1 MTIINNGAVQEESIL
16 RAVNPVY
23 YIADPDKGKPL
34 PFAKLYYGLPGRDPR
49 LAVNQKLVYVI
60 QEDQST
66 IAVDQPIVCSA
77 GGVPMYNGSVAS
89 IAISGS
95 YSLAIDD
102 QGGDQVYNFELIRQ
116 ANNQGFNGIIAEEAQ
131 TVAFGNLDLT
141 YSSIETTTASF
152 FESAGTSPTAEFKGS
167 YLRLDVDYE
176 ILSASEIRLKNAT
189 ADGTVIIGREMDPT
203 GQIVPVTTGASS
215 IFVFD
220 TIALAKVS
228 DLQIGDT
235 VTLNGGVASGDKLGG
250 AKYSTVAAATGTDDN
265 VNFIDLN
272 NGNQLKLISNREKL
286 AVYSEPTNA
295 AGIGGATITVDC
307 NKGQVHKVTLN
318 QNVTSVVFSNVNPD
332 TSQTTTVILKV
343 SQDITGGRTITFPAT
358 IRWGGGT
365 VPTIT
370 ATANRHDR
378 LVFIS
383 DDGGATWDGMVS
395 GQDFT

>member
-16 RAVNPVY
+16 RMVNPVV
-23 YIADPDKGKPL
+23 YIADPDKGKPV
-34 PFAKLYYGLPGRDPR
+34 PFAKMYFGLPGRDPR

-66 IAVDQPIVCSA
+66 IAVDQPIECGA
-77 GGVPMYNGSVAS
+77 GGVPMYNGAVAS
-89 IAISGS
+89 IAISGT

-102 QGGDQVYNFELIRQ
+102 KNDEQKYYFELIRQ

-152 FESAGTSPTAEFKGS
+152 FESSSSGGTEFKGS

-176 ILSASEIRLKNAT
+176 ILSATQIRLLNAT

-235 VTLNGGVASGDKLGG
+235 VTLNGGVAAGDNLGG
-250 AKYSTVAAATGTDDN
+250 AKYSTVAGATGTDDS

-286 AVYSEPTNA
+286 AVYSEPTNL
-295 AGIGGATITVDC
+295 AGIGGAAITIDC

-318 QNVTSVVFSNVNPD
+318 QNITSLVFANVNPD
-332 TSQTTTVILKV
+332 TSQTTTVVLKV
-343 SQDITGGRTITFPAT
+343 AQDIVGGRTITFPAA
-358 IRWGGGT
+358 IRWAGGT

>member
-16 RAVNPVY
+16 RMVNPVV
-23 YIADPDKGKPL
+23 YIADPDKGKPV
-34 PFAKLYYGLPGRDPR
+34 PFAKMYFGLPGRDPR

-66 IAVDQPIVCSA
+66 IAVDQPIICGA
-77 GGVPMYNGSVAS
+77 GGVPMYNGAVAS
-89 IAISGS
+89 IAISGT

-102 QGGDQVYNFELIRQ
+102 KNDEQKYYFELIRQ

-152 FESAGTSPTAEFKGS
+152 FESAGSGGTEFKGS

-176 ILSASEIRLKNAT
+176 ILSASEIRLLGTT

-235 VTLNGGVASGDKLGG
+235 VTLNGGVTSGDKLGG
-250 AKYSTVAAATGTDDN
+250 AKYSTVAGATGTDDN

-295 AGIGGATITVDC
+295 SILSAGTITIDC
-307 NKGQVHKVTLN
+307 NEGQVHKVTLN
-318 QNVTSVVFSNVNPD
+318 QNVSSVVFSNVNPD
-332 TSQTTTVILKV
+332 PSQTTTVILKV
-343 SQDITGGRTITFPAT
+343 SQDITGGRTVTFPAT
-358 IRWGGGT
+358 IRWAGGT

-370 ATANRHDR
+370 TNPNRHDR